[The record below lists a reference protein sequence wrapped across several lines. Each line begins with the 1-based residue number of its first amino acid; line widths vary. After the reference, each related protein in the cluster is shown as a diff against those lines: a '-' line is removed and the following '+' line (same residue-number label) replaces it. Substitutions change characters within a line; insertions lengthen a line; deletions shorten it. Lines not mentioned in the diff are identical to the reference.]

1 MGSVRKTQANFFKD
15 NMKNNLK
22 RKVFD
27 CSIRMSFPRSH
38 VEQKDLM
45 LTETSENKLTVAI
58 KRSWNG
64 AQRQS
69 DKSMDTTTNKNC
81 CCHGKITS
89 LKWNWARHFA
99 KTIDERL
106 NKKIMNWI
114 PPETRT
120 RDRQRWTNGMKK
132 LEGKAHPAV
141 DRNDPNRLKKKKILR
156 KTCLPKGQKCFFPK
170 IPRHLCGQREV
181 IEI

>member
-64 AQRQS
+64 AQR
-69 DKSMDTTTNKNC
+69 
-81 CCHGKITS
+81 
-89 LKWNWARHFA
+89 
-99 KTIDERL
+99 
-106 NKKIMNWI
+106 
-114 PPETRT
+114 
-120 RDRQRWTNGMKK
+120 
-132 LEGKAHPAV
+132 
-141 DRNDPNRLKKKKILR
+141 
-156 KTCLPKGQKCFFPK
+156 
-170 IPRHLCGQREV
+170 
-181 IEI
+181 